1 MFKRTIFTE
10 TAPKVVGPY
19 SQAIQVGDLLFCSGQ
34 IPIDPKTGELVT
46 GSIEEQ
52 TKQVMNNLQ
61 EVLRSAGATLD
72 EVVKTTIFIADM
84 ADYVKV
90 NETYASFLK
99 EPYPARST
107 VQVAKLPKD
116 ARIEIEM
123 IAKLDGGNEGCGC
136 GHC

>member
-19 SQAIQVGDLLFCSGQ
+19 SQAVQVGDLLFRSGQ

>member
-1 MFKRTIFTE
+1 MFKRTIYTE

-19 SQAIQVGDLLFCSGQ
+19 SQAIQVGDLIFCSGQ
-34 IPIDPKTGELVT
+34 IPIDPKTGELVQ

-61 EVLRSAGATLD
+61 EVLRSAGATLA
-72 EVVKTTIFIADM
+72 EVVKTTIFLADM
-84 ADYVKV
+84 GDYVKV

-107 VQVAKLPKD
+107 IQVAKLPKD

-123 IAKLDGGNEGCGC
+123 IAKIESGHDGCGC

>member
-19 SQAIQVGDLLFCSGQ
+19 SQAVQVGDLLFCSGQ